1 MAQGPFPVQ
10 GWNTMGKLVVGIA
23 VLIGVGLLLSF
34 AGTANSERGQLLYEN
49 HCMGCHE
56 SVVHVRERRHTKT
69 LPELRA
75 EINRW
80 AKELKLGWG
89 SEEVGDVLDYL
100 NARYYLLTE

>member
-1 MAQGPFPVQ
+1 
-10 GWNTMGKLVVGIA
+10 MGKVFAGIA
-23 VLIGVGLLLSF
+23 VLIGAGLLLSF

-56 SVVHVRERRHTKT
+56 SVVHVRERRHTQT
-69 LPELRA
+69 LGELRA
-75 EINRW
+75 QIDRW
-80 AKELKLGWG
+80 AKELNLEWG